1 MERELLT
8 VPQACAVLNLGKT
21 QIYRRM
27 SLGELRAV
35 KCGKKTLIPRTAIN
49 DFIGQL
55 KPFKD
60 DGGE

>member
-1 MERELLT
+1 METELLT

-27 SLGELRAV
+27 SAGEIRAV
-35 KCGKKTLIPRTAIN
+35 KIGKKTLIPRAAIN

-55 KPFKD
+55 KPFKE